1 MHRFTAVVSWL
12 FGLLLVGL
20 SLFVTLET
28 LMRKLFGMSLQG
40 ADELGGYVLAISGA
54 FAFTITLVERGHI
67 RIDLLY
73 SKTSATTQAV
83 LSWLASLSLALFGLF
98 VARYIWL
105 VIRDT
110 MAYGST
116 APTAWSTPL
125 IYPQAVW
132 YAAMLIFTAASLWAF
147 ARASILLFN
156 GRIDLLNAEF
166 HPKSAQEELA
176 EELSDMERR

>member
-1 MHRFTAVVSWL
+1 MHRFTLVASWF
-12 FGLLLVGL
+12 FGLLLIGL

-28 LMRKLFGMSLQG
+28 ILRKAFGTSLQG

-54 FAFTITLVERGHI
+54 LAFTVALHERAHI

-73 SKTSATTQAV
+73 SRFSPAIQAA

-98 VARYIWL
+98 VARYIWI

-110 MAYGST
+110 LSYHST

-125 IYPQAVW
+125 IYPQSVW
-132 YAAMLIFTAASLWAF
+132 YIAMLGFTLASLWAF
-147 ARASILLFN
+147 VRASRLFFT
-156 GRIDLLNAEF
+156 GQFGLLNKEF
-166 HPKSAQEELA
+166 SPKSAKDELA
-176 EELSDMERR
+176 EELADMERR

>member
-1 MHRFTAVVSWL
+1 MHRMTTAISWA
-12 FGLLLVGL
+12 FGLLLIGL

-28 LMRKLFGMSLQG
+28 LMRKAFGESLQG

-54 FAFTITLVERGHI
+54 FAFTITLAERGHI

-73 SKTSATTQAV
+73 GKASATTQAI

-110 MAYGST
+110 LAYGST

-132 YAAMLIFTAASLWAF
+132 YAAMLVFTVASLWAF
-147 ARASILLFN
+147 GRATILLFS
-156 GRIDLLNAEF
+156 GRIDRLNVEF
-166 HPKSAQEELA
+166 HPKSATEELA
-176 EELSDMERR
+176 DELSDMERR

>member
-1 MHRFTAVVSWL
+1 MHRFIIVISWL
-12 FGLLLVGL
+12 FGLLLIGL

-28 LMRKLFGMSLQG
+28 LMRKVFSASLQG
-40 ADELGGYVLAISGA
+40 ADELGGYTLAISGA
-54 FAFTITLVERGHI
+54 LALTIALTERAHI

-73 SKTSATTQAV
+73 SRFSTKAQAV

-110 MAYGST
+110 LAYHST

-147 ARASILLFN
+147 ARASHLLFT
-156 GRIDLLNAEF
+156 GRFHHLNKEF

-176 EELSDMERR
+176 EELSDLERR

>member
-1 MHRFTAVVSWL
+1 MHRFIVFVSWL

-28 LMRKLFGMSLQG
+28 VMRKIFGASLQG
-40 ADELGGYVLAISGA
+40 ADELGGYVLAVSGA
-54 FAFTITLVERGHI
+54 LAFTIALSERAHI

-73 SKTSATTQAV
+73 TRFSPTVQAA

-105 VIRDT
+105 VIHDT
-110 MAYGST
+110 LTYNST

-125 IYPQAVW
+125 IYPQAIW
-132 YAAMLIFTAASLWAF
+132 YGAMLIFTLASLWMF
-147 ARASILLFN
+147 GRASRLFFT
-156 GRIDLLNAEF
+156 GQFDRLNAEF
-166 HPKSAQEELA
+166 HPKTAQEELA